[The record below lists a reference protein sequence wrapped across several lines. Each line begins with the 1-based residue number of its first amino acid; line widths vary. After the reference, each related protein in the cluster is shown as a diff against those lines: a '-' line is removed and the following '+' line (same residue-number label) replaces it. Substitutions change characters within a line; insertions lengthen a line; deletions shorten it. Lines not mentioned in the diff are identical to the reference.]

1 MKISSWVHWHSLFS
15 VPAPPKKAFSRKFVS
30 KRGTSFSLSH
40 RKMRSIIAVV
50 IAAAAIPT
58 TVEGFG
64 PGSMSS
70 RVFLGKGQVANV
82 DPKKPKL
89 ILIGGCPGTG
99 NGIAA
104 QQLVGHHSAFY
115 ITMLLTDSTFTL
127 LLAIS
132 H

>member
-1 MKISSWVHWHSLFS
+1 
-15 VPAPPKKAFSRKFVS
+15 
-30 KRGTSFSLSH
+30 
-40 RKMRSIIAVV
+40 MRSIIAVV
-50 IAAAAIPT
+50 IAAAAIGT

-99 NGIAA
+99 NALL
-104 QQLVGHHSAFY
+104 QQLVGLGIIVLFTLQCFSPVS
-115 ITMLLTDSTFTL
+115 LTFTL
-127 LLAIS
+127 LLAIFRQANQRLECPWRLIRAS
-132 H
+132 